1 MAEEAAAV
9 ATRTLMLLDGA
20 SDLEVLPDGEK
31 RAPEL
36 LAEGMRAGLIA
47 ARAIVSQPLAV
58 DKSGAFCDLKQQRL
72 VSDTA
77 AWLCRL
83 GLRAAEGGERARRDD
98 VLGRLLAAIEA
109 EKPSQK

>member
-1 MAEEAAAV
+1 MAGVALQVLDEGAAELA
-9 ATRTLMLLDGA
+9 
-20 SDLEVLPDGEK
+20 VLPDGEK

-58 DKSGAFCDLKQQRL
+58 DASGAFCDLKQQRL